1 MDDCFHFVVYIFA
14 FSQLL
19 KIFSPEL
26 DVYPCLG
33 KKSYFFQNGFLL
45 LSGNTPPKKDII
57 PKVQQGMEPAASV
70 VGPTCNPLTA
80 FRLAVFE
87 CGDFS
92 VLFSV

>member
-1 MDDCFHFVVYIFA
+1 MYDCFHFVVYIFA

-26 DVYPCLG
+26 DAYPCLG
-33 KKSYFFQNGFLL
+33 KMNYFSHNGFLL
-45 LSGNTPPKKDII
+45 LSSNTPPKKEIT
-57 PKVQQGMEPAASV
+57 PKVQQGTEPAASV
-70 VGPTCNPLTA
+70 VVPTCNPLTA

-92 VLFSV
+92 ALFRV